1 MIMNTYSEIL
11 QTTVLDSLQSQYL
24 AQTNL
29 RSQVNAAM
37 FSLYYAQGATIT
49 AEEKLDEAKA
59 DATFK
64 ETVNKQ
70 TLTNSHIA
78 NNLLASATQGDQYV
92 KQSVSNTAVY
102 AANVQIAATAII
114 RLASDIGNIWSLINA
129 ADYGSELY
137 TQAKK
142 TVDLIND
149 TAYAAE
155 NTSQLAMEA
164 SMLAAEVSSSTVLDK
179 AKSTNTL
186 INNLL
191 QISSTNLD
199 TAIQT
204 AVAAKAV
211 LSQAGTAE
219 KLAEGIF
226 ATLNADYQA
235 ARAACG
241 FGNKTFNLNLMV
253 PDAHITD
260 SSFVVEFTKPNYP
273 ASGYYIV
280 MVKDSKK
287 LSFSLTEAENLLQ
300 QGNTQ
305 IIISV
310 PLPHLSPAAYPTYL
324 SKQVNFLDMPGPD
337 KILQDADG
345 DELVWGQRY
354 VIFVLAVLTDTYKKE
369 RGSFDN
375 FLSAPCEPF
384 TLTIKLKAVNSSTI
398 TVKPLTNES
407 TLPGDNLQK
416 LEFTMEE
423 NTTCNPEYRCMFLP
437 AWVPATFFNVII
449 AEQVSRG
456 NYSIAQNA
464 QNGNQYE
471 VYIGPTTTDHFGNP
485 LVPGKKYLP
494 LILTFSSGEVDKP
507 LKFTNALSAMDKKVA
522 FYYNAL

>member
-1 MIMNTYSEIL
+1 
-11 QTTVLDSLQSQYL
+11 
-24 AQTNL
+24 
-29 RSQVNAAM
+29 
-37 FSLYYAQGATIT
+37 
-49 AEEKLDEAKA
+49 
-59 DATFK
+59 
-64 ETVNKQ
+64 
-70 TLTNSHIA
+70 
-78 NNLLASATQGDQYV
+78 
-92 KQSVSNTAVY
+92 
-102 AANVQIAATAII
+102 
-114 RLASDIGNIWSLINA
+114 
-129 ADYGSELY
+129 
-137 TQAKK
+137 
-142 TVDLIND
+142 
-149 TAYAAE
+149 
-155 NTSQLAMEA
+155 
-164 SMLAAEVSSSTVLDK
+164 
-179 AKSTNTL
+179 
-186 INNLL
+186 
-191 QISSTNLD
+191 
-199 TAIQT
+199 
-204 AVAAKAV
+204 
-211 LSQAGTAE
+211 
-219 KLAEGIF
+219 
-226 ATLNADYQA
+226 
-235 ARAACG
+235 
-241 FGNKTFNLNLMV
+241 
-253 PDAHITD
+253 
-260 SSFVVEFTKPNYP
+260 
-273 ASGYYIV
+273 
-280 MVKDSKK
+280 
-287 LSFSLTEAENLLQ
+287 
-300 QGNTQ
+300 
-305 IIISV
+305 
-310 PLPHLSPAAYPTYL
+310 
-324 SKQVNFLDMPGPD
+324 MPGPD